1 MTELSAT
8 PIVYI
13 VDDDAAFVK
22 ALSRVL
28 QAHGWSVETY
38 ESAEVFLRACDL
50 SRLACLVLDV
60 NLPGLDGMALQRSL
74 VEARHAMPII
84 FLTGYGD
91 MPTCVAA
98 VKSGA
103 SDFLTKP
110 VAAETLLT
118 AISRAIERERTAR
131 LVRDGDVQLRQRHE
145 KLTVR
150 ERQVLD
156 GIAAGRLNK
165 QIAADLGITEQTV
178 KFHRARIME
187 RMQAR
192 SASELMRMA
201 AKLAIGEQG

>member
-1 MTELSAT
+1 MTELSAI

-28 QAHGWSVETY
+28 QAHGWTVETY
-38 ESAEVFLRACDL
+38 ESAEAFLQACDL
-50 SRLACLVLDV
+50 NRLGCLVLDV

-74 VEARHAMPII
+74 VEARQAMPII

-91 MPTCVAA
+91 MPTCVEA

-110 VAAETLLT
+110 VAAETLLN
-118 AISRAIERERTAR
+118 AVSRAVERERT
-131 LVRDGDVQLRQRHE
+131 VRSVRNSDAQLRQRHE
-145 KLTVR
+145 NLTVR
-150 ERQVLD
+150 ERQVLE

-201 AKLAIGEQG
+201 AKLSIGEQG